1 MTPAF
6 DALKAEIA
14 AAEATVHAADLR
26 VVNTARMLRASW
38 RSKGPVIV
46 GAASA
51 ALLLRQVL
59 RARRKV
65 PRDRVRGQGIGAWLS
80 AYGPYVSALGPQAL
94 TAASALVAAVIAKNA
109 KKALASAAHVD
120 LDRFAGSWFEI
131 ARLPDPKDKECTSD
145 ARATYARTDNGLRLL
160 SLCRRADGSIRRAT
174 GRARLADDA
183 TQARFKISY
192 SHPVLDALPFVWSD
206 YTIVDVADDYS
217 TAIVGAAD
225 RKHLWLL
232 SRQPFV
238 ADSARQDFLTKARAQ
253 GFDTSALVFTEH
265 SAAPSPTT
273 STAGVTKAEDD
284 GALTVDSEFPRTVVK
299 HP

>member
-1 MTPAF
+1 MAAML
-6 DALKAEIA
+6 DVLKTSIE
-14 AAEATVHAADLR
+14 AAEQAVRAADLR
-26 VVNTARMLRASW
+26 AANTARALRASW
-38 RSKGPVIV
+38 RSKGPAII
-46 GAASA
+46 GTASA

-65 PRDRVRGQGIGAWLS
+65 PKNRVRGEGLGAWLR

-94 TAASALVAAVIAKNA
+94 TAVSALVAAIMAKNA

-120 LDRFAGSWFEI
+120 LDRFVGSWFEI
-131 ARLPDPKDKECTSD
+131 ARLPDPKDKECLSD

-160 SLCRRADGSIRRAT
+160 SLCRRQDGSIRRST

-192 SHPVLDALPFVWSD
+192 SHPALDVLPFVWSD
-206 YTIVDVADDYS
+206 YTIIDVADDYG

-238 ADSARQDFLTKARAQ
+238 TDRARQDFMNKARAQ
-253 GFDTSALVFTEH
+253 GFDTSALIFTQH
-265 SAAPSPTT
+265 SAAAQPDRPVE
-273 STAGVTKAEDD
+273 AVAI
-284 GALTVDSEFPRTVVK
+284 
-299 HP
+299 